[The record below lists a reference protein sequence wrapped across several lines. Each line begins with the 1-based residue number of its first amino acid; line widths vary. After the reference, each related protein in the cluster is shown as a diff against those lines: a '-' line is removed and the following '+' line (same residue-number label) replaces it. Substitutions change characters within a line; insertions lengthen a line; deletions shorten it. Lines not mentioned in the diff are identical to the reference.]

1 MRAVENW
8 FRARGFKPFRFQ
20 REAWSAY
27 LDGKSGLV
35 HAATGTG
42 KTQAAWLGP
51 LIEGLREGRAK
62 EPPPLRVLWITPLR
76 ALANDT
82 LQALRDPAELLETGW
97 AVGLRTG
104 DTSQAERRRQRERLP
119 TALVTTP
126 ESLCLFL
133 ATPGQ
138 QETFS
143 ALRCVV
149 VDEWHE
155 LFGTKRGVL
164 LELALARLRAL
175 SPGLRVWGL
184 SATLG
189 NTDEAAAALAG
200 PGAAIVK
207 ADLPKKVVVDAAIP
221 REMERFPWAGHIG
234 TRLLG
239 DVIEA
244 IEGSRSTLVFTN
256 VRSQTEIW
264 HRALLEAR
272 PDWEDVV
279 AIHHGSLD
287 RERRDEVEQGLRDGR
302 LRAVVC
308 TSSLD
313 LGVDFSPVDR
323 VVQVGSPKGVARILQ
338 RAGRS
343 GHRPGETSRITCV
356 PTHALELVEIAAVRD
371 AVERRE
377 IEGREVVWRPL
388 DVLAQHL
395 ITVASGGGFEEAA
408 MLAEV
413 RSTFSYR
420 DLGEEEWRF
429 TLDFVERGGE
439 TLRAYPE
446 YRRVVPRD
454 GRWVLGDA
462 KVAARHRMAIGTI
475 VSDPA
480 IEVRYL
486 SGGRLGTVEE
496 SFVAKM
502 QPGDRF
508 VFAGKPVAFV
518 RLRETTCYVRR
529 AAPGAG
535 GVPQWAGGRMP
546 LSTQLAH
553 AVRRRLDAAAEGR
566 FDGPEM
572 RAVRPVLDTQAA
584 GSRIPR
590 ADELLVER
598 LFSPDG
604 WHLFFYP
611 FEGRLVHEGLAA
623 LFAWRIAKRAR
634 ATFSLACNDHGFE
647 LLSAARVDVERAL
660 EQGLLSAEGL
670 AEDIAESL
678 NAGALAKRH
687 FREVARIAGLVV
699 TGFPGRGVP
708 ARRVQASAE
717 LFYDVFAKYD
727 PGNLLLRQAGREVL
741 ERQLEASRLRRT
753 LERLRASRVVVVD
766 LERPTPFAFPL
777 MVDRLRETLTNE
789 RLEDR
794 VRRMRLT
801 LEAEATAPAR
811 ARARRR

>member
-1 MRAVENW
+1 MRAVEGW
-8 FRARGFKPFRFQ
+8 FRSRGWKPFRFQ

-27 LDGKSGLV
+27 LGGKSGLI

-51 LIEGLREGRAK
+51 LIESLREGK
-62 EPPPLRVLWITPLR
+62 EEEPPPLRVLWITPLR
-76 ALANDT
+76 ALAGDT
-82 LQALRDPAELLETGW
+82 LQALRDPAESLGTGW
-97 AVGLRTG
+97 TVGARTG

-119 TALVTTP
+119 SALVTTP

-133 ATPGQ
+133 STPEALGS
-138 QETFS
+138 FAS
-143 ALRCVV
+143 LRCVV

-164 LELALARLRAL
+164 LELALARLRGLA
-175 SPGLRVWGL
+175 PGLRLWGL
-184 SATLG
+184 SATLA
-189 NTDEAAAALAG
+189 NVDEAAAALAG
-200 PGAAIVK
+200 EGAVVVK
-207 ADLPKKVVVDAAIP
+207 ADLPKRIVVDSAIP
-221 REMERFPWAGHIG
+221 REVERFPWAGHIG

-239 DVIEA
+239 DVLEA

-264 HRALLEAR
+264 HRAILEAR

-287 RERRDEVEQGLRDGR
+287 RERREEVEQGLREGR

-377 IEGREVVWRPL
+377 IEGREVLWRPL

-395 ITVASGGGFEEAA
+395 ITVASGGGFEEGA
-408 MLAEV
+408 MLEEV
-413 RSTFSYR
+413 RSTFAYR
-420 DLGEEEWRF
+420 ALSDDEWRF
-429 TLDFVERGGE
+429 AVDFVERGGE
-439 TLRAYPE
+439 TLRGYPE
-446 YRRVVPRD
+446 YRRVVSRH
-454 GRWVLGDA
+454 GRFVVGE
-462 KVAARHRMAIGTI
+462 AAIASRHRRVIGTI

-480 IEVRYL
+480 VEVRYL

-502 QPGDRF
+502 EPGDRF
-508 VFAGKPVAFV
+508 VFAGKSVAFV
-518 RLRETTCYVRR
+518 RLTEQTCHVRR
-529 AAPGAG
+529 APPGG
-535 GVPQWAGGRMP
+535 GSVPQWAGGRMP
-546 LSTQLAH
+546 LSTELARS
-553 AVRRRLDAAAEGR
+553 VRRRLDAASAGR
-566 FDGPEM
+566 YEGPEM
-572 RAVRPVLDTQAA
+572 RAVRPVLETQRAW
-584 GSRIPR
+584 SRIPS

-598 LFSPDG
+598 LSSPDG

-623 LFAWRIAKRAR
+623 LFAWRIARGVR

-647 LLSAARVDVERAL
+647 LLSASRVDLEGAL
-660 EQGLLSAEGL
+660 DRGLLSAEGL
-670 AEDIAESL
+670 AEDVARSL

-687 FREVARIAGLVV
+687 FREVARVAGLVV
-699 TGFPGRGVP
+699 PAFPGRRP
-708 ARRVQASAE
+708 AGRRVQASAD
-717 LFYDVFAKYD
+717 LFYDVFCRYD
-727 PGNLLLRQAGREVL
+727 PGNLLVRQAEREVL
-741 ERQLEASRLRRT
+741 ERQLEASRLKRT
-753 LERLRASRVVVVD
+753 LERLRESRVVIVD
-766 LERPTPFAFPL
+766 LDRPTPFAFPL

-794 VRRMRLT
+794 VKRMRLT
-801 LEAEATAPAR
+801 LEAGAESALSAK
-811 ARARRR
+811 RR

>member
-1 MRAVENW
+1 MRAAERW
-8 FRARGFKPFRFQ
+8 FRERGWKPFRFQ
-20 REAWSAY
+20 RETWSAY
-27 LDGKSGLV
+27 LEGRSGLV

-51 LIEGLREGRAK
+51 LLESLREGKPA

-82 LQALRDPAELLETGW
+82 LQALRDPAELLGTGW
-97 AVGLRTG
+97 SVGARTG
-104 DTSQAERRRQRERLP
+104 DTAQAERRRQQERLP

-138 QETFS
+138 QARFEG
-143 ALRCVV
+143 LRCVV

-175 SPGLRVWGL
+175 SPSLRIWGL

-189 NTDEAAAALAG
+189 NVDEAAAALAG
-200 PGAAIVK
+200 ERAVLVK
-207 ADLPKKVVVDAAIP
+207 ADLPKKIVVDAAIP

-239 DVIEA
+239 EVIEA
-244 IEGSRSTLVFTN
+244 IEGSRSALVFTN

-264 HRALLEAR
+264 HRAILEAR

-287 RERRDEVEQGLRDGR
+287 RQRREEVEQGLREGR

-377 IEGREVVWRPL
+377 IEGREVLFRPL

-395 ITVASGGGFEEAA
+395 ITVAAGGGFEEEA

-413 RSTFSYR
+413 RSTFAYR
-420 DLGEEEWRF
+420 ALADDEWRF
-429 TLDFVERGGE
+429 TLDFVARGGE

-446 YRRVVPRD
+446 YHRVVPRD
-454 GRWVLGDA
+454 GRYVVADA
-462 KVAARHRMAIGTI
+462 AVATRHRRAIGTI

-496 SFVAKM
+496 SFVARM

-508 VFAGKPVAFV
+508 VFAGKAVAFV
-518 RLRETTCYVRR
+518 RLDATTCYVKR
-529 AAPGAG
+529 AGPGG
-535 GVPQWAGGRMP
+535 GVVPQWAGGRMP
-546 LSTQLAH
+546 LSTELAH
-553 AVRRRLDAAAEGR
+553 AVRRRLDAAGQGR
-566 FDGPEM
+566 FEGPEM
-572 RAVRPVLDTQAA
+572 RAVRPVLETQRAW
-584 GSRIPR
+584 SRIPL
-590 ADELLVER
+590 AGELLVER
-598 LFSPDG
+598 LPSPDG
-604 WHLFFYP
+604 WHLYFYP

-623 LFAWRIAKRAR
+623 LFAWRIARRAR

-647 LLSAARVDVERAL
+647 LLSEARVDVEAAL
-660 EQGLLSAEGL
+660 DEGLLSPDGL
-670 AEDIAESL
+670 TEDIVRSL

-687 FREVARIAGLVV
+687 FREVARITGLVV
-699 TGFPGRGVP
+699 PQLPRRGVP
-708 ARRVQASAE
+708 SRRQQASAD
-717 LFYDVFAKYD
+717 LFYEVFSRYD
-727 PGNLLLRQAGREVL
+727 PENLLLRQAGREVL
-741 ERQLEASRLRRT
+741 ERQLEASRLKRT
-753 LERLRASRVVVVD
+753 LERLAASRVVVVD

-794 VRRMRLT
+794 VRRMRLQ
-801 LEAEATAPAR
+801 LEAEADASLKG
-811 ARARRR
+811 RRR